1 MNTTGQRC
9 AQSITRAFGNLRLR
23 LATPNPYTAMVI
35 LIPFLTAA
43 LLALFVGLET
53 SSRYKSGIEPFYY
66 PASKS
71 NDHKLWMSVGLKD
84 GRVMIR
90 TSTDSQFS
98 WSASGPTED
107 EYRSFE
113 EHMQNWTKNH
123 LKSLIVAGQLS
134 ADSNTAAIA
143 IDQRLTFH
151 HVRPVIYAL
160 AASGISKYG
169 FETKLPNKRGL

>member
-1 MNTTGQRC
+1 MSATGQRSTL
-9 AQSITRAFGNLRLR
+9 SIARAFNNLRLR
-23 LATPNPYTAMVI
+23 LATPNPYTSIVI

-66 PASKS
+66 PSSKS
-71 NDHKLWMSVGLKD
+71 NDHKLWMSVGLIND
-84 GRVMIR
+84 RVMVR
-90 TSTDSQFS
+90 TSTDAQFS

-113 EHMQNWTKNH
+113 EHLRHWTKKH
-123 LKSLIVAGQLS
+123 LKSVIVSGQLG
-134 ADSNTAAIA
+134 ADSNIAAIA

-151 HVRPVIYAL
+151 HVRPIIYAL
-160 AASGISKYG
+160 AASGISRYG
-169 FETKLPNKRGL
+169 FETKLPNK